1 MLADQVNLGK
11 AYLDCIY
18 SFEYSS
24 NGQNIYAVIM
34 FPNTAAT
41 SLNRQSQFNKE
52 TRKSRKFMLENLLPA
67 HLIKRIE
74 DLQGRE
80 VSYIE
85 DELFSVEALTNLAYR
100 EELERIFALDPIAS
114 TN

>member
-1 MLADQVNLGK
+1 MLPIAAV
-11 AYLDCIY
+11 ASLD
-18 SFEYSS
+18 
-24 NGQNIYAVIM
+24 
-34 FPNTAAT
+34 
-41 SLNRQSQFNKE
+41 RQPQFNKK

-85 DELFSVEALTNLAYR
+85 DELFSEEALTNLACSYNHEFVEMQEDMKHILPGGAQYFYNR
-100 EELERIFALDPIAS
+100 EV
-114 TN
+114 